1 MRPLRAAG
9 VPRRSATAC
18 FHTTAPSLAR
28 LQRPRVHEKKRP
40 AEPLVP
46 YSWRPFEVPEVVLDL
61 DSWDNPIARP
71 YDKDEMQTQRKKWEQ
86 NSIVDATWQRIRHF
100 EYERQRDS
108 EKFAKVSVSHP
119 WYQHWQVTD
128 LDIMTAALKGDSRV
142 GRQTQNLPPEEKP
155 HQNDAWSDLKSVASK
170 NAIPLTSLQDDKNFL
185 SWLLQRR
192 PTTASLPL
200 KRQREIR
207 AFVRRLEDLQSL
219 KRYLQFLLQHGEKG
233 FQLCH
238 NADQDITFVI
248 SRLLTKPPRLRPF
261 VDLLPFINSI
271 FALQRQH
278 GLPVSPGLCGICLI
292 ISAKA
297 FQLPAVSRYLK
308 LGLKEGHWVGEGSS
322 ASDVKAAV
330 EALIRCWDNRRRFPD
345 VDRSGDIIR
354 RLLGESLGED
364 SAASFKVVSQHHPE
378 DEGLKEQLAELSHRV
393 ASAPKYP
400 PAMNRTPHVL
410 AEQG

>member
-9 VPRRSATAC
+9 VPRRSVTTAC
-18 FHTTAPSLAR
+18 FHTTTPLLAR

-61 DSWDNPIARP
+61 DSWDNPIARS
-71 YDKDEMQTQRKKWEQ
+71 YDKNEMQSQRKKWEQ
-86 NSIVDATWQRIRHF
+86 NSIVDATWQRIKQF

-128 LDIMTAALKGDSRV
+128 LDIMMAALKGDSRV
-142 GRQTQNLPPEEKP
+142 SPQTQNRLPGERP
-155 HQNDAWSDLKSVASK
+155 HQNDAWGDLKSVASK
-170 NAIPLTSLQDDKNFL
+170 NAIPLTTLQDDKNFL

-207 AFVRRLEDLQSL
+207 AFIRRLGDLQSL

-233 FQLCH
+233 FQLIH
-238 NADQDITFVI
+238 NADQDIAFVL
-248 SRLLTKPPRLRPF
+248 SRLLVKPPRLRPF

-278 GLPVSPGLCGICLI
+278 ALHVSPSLCSICLI

-322 ASDVKAAV
+322 ASDVKTAV
-330 EALIRCWDNRRRFPD
+330 EALIRCWDSRRRFPD
-345 VDRSGDIIR
+345 VERSGEVIR
-354 RLLGESLGED
+354 RLLGESSRED
-364 SAASFKVVSQHHPE
+364 SAASFKVVEEHHPE
-378 DEGLKEQLAELSHRV
+378 DEGLKERLRELLHRV
-393 ASAPKYP
+393 ASAPKQYP
-400 PAMNRTPHVL
+400 PV
-410 AEQG
+410 QK

>member
-1 MRPLRAAG
+1 MRPLSAAG
-9 VPRRSATAC
+9 VSRRSATAC
-18 FHTTAPSLAR
+18 LHTTAPSLAR

-71 YDKDEMQTQRKKWEQ
+71 YDKDEMQIQRKKWEQ
-86 NSIVDATWQRIRHF
+86 NSIVDATWQRIKHF

-142 GRQTQNLPPEEKP
+142 GLQTQNRLTEEKP
-155 HQNDAWSDLKSVASK
+155 HQNDAWYDLKSVASK
-170 NAIPLTSLQDDKNFL
+170 NAIPLTSLRDDKNFL

-200 KRQREIR
+200 KRQRETR
-207 AFVRRLEDLQSL
+207 AFIRRLEDLQSL
-219 KRYLQFLLQHGEKG
+219 QRYLQFLLQHGEKG
-233 FQLCH
+233 FQLIH
-238 NADQDITFVI
+238 NADRDIAFVL

-322 ASDVKAAV
+322 ASDVETAV
-330 EALIRCWDNRRRFPD
+330 KALIRCWDNRRRFPD
-345 VDRSGDIIR
+345 VDRSGDIVR
-354 RLLGESLGED
+354 RLLGEGLGED
-364 SAASFKVVSQHHPE
+364 SAASFKVVAHHHPE
-378 DEGLKEQLAELSHRV
+378 DEGLKEQLAELLHRV

-400 PAMNRTPHVL
+400 SSMNRTPHVL
-410 AEQG
+410 AEQR